1 MGSRVHRSCRAT
13 KSSGFIV
20 DANLS
25 TISGGGLCSRSFAKR
40 IQDARCSASRAF
52 TSAPSSSNTH
62 PNHSVESMRW
72 RCRGLARVGSS
83 ATPTGGKYGF
93 SAPRS
98 SREGGTNV
106 SGMTMSVAPPPS
118 SMRARAR
125 AGAPP
130 RGGAAREDGGWRNTI
145 RLPPRSAWRAAGARA
160 GARGGDQR
168 LERGV
173 RRGERHRGRRSGG
186 RRARGVAGRRRGRAD
201 ARGGLE
207 ITGDASTRDVPCW
220 CPLRKMPRCHARRG
234 RVGRRRR
241 PVGGVARRA
250 SETTSGAFAN
260 GGVSCRG
267 AGLRGSVWRAPARTK
282 KEDSQL

>member
-72 RCRGLARVGSS
+72 RCRIGQVGSP

-118 SMRARAR
+118 SMPRARVLERLR
-125 AGAPP
+125 AEAP
-130 RGGAAREDGGWRNTI
+130 RERMEDGGTPSSFLREA
-145 RLPPRSAWRAAGARA
+145 RGARQA
-160 GARGGDQR
+160 PARARGGDQR

-173 RRGERHRGRRSGG
+173 RRGERHRGRRSGE
-186 RRARGVAGRRRGRAD
+186 ARAGRGGAAAWTGGRA
-201 ARGGLE
+201 AGSRSPV
-207 ITGDASTRDVPCW
+207 T
-220 CPLRKMPRCHARRG
+220 
-234 RVGRRRR
+234 RRRVTC
-241 PVGGVARRA
+241 PVGAR
-250 SETTSGAFAN
+250 
-260 GGVSCRG
+260 
-267 AGLRGSVWRAPARTK
+267 
-282 KEDSQL
+282 